1 MSLTTYEVHGLE
13 GKKLPLIF
21 HYDII
26 EKGKIEIA
34 NWHENIELLYFTK
47 GMGQVLCNSV
57 VYEVSAGDLFIV
69 NSGLLHYVK
78 KDKPCEYYCL
88 IVDSAFL
95 AENDIPAGDIQFNNF
110 VRSDVVSALFDRVV
124 KELERENSFQIAGIR
139 SAILSL
145 MVHLS
150 RYHSS
155 GISFPKR
162 EHSNSDES
170 IKKALAYISD
180 HLSHKLSLE
189 EIASHVNLS
198 KYHFAREFKKATGM
212 TVVAFLNATR
222 CRTANRLLLSR
233 QYSVNEVAAMCGFEN
248 NSYFSKMF
256 KRVMGCLPSEVG
268 KASHG
273 I

>member
-13 GKKLPLIF
+13 EKKLPIIF
-21 HYDII
+21 HYNMMD
-26 EKGKIEIA
+26 KGGTEIA

-47 GMGQVLCNSV
+47 GIGQVLCNSV

-78 KDKPCEYYCL
+78 NNKPCEYYCL

-95 AENDIPAGDIQFNNF
+95 AENDIPVGDIQFNNF
-110 VRSDVVSALFDRVV
+110 VRSDSVSALFDRVV
-124 KELERENSFQIAGIR
+124 NELECESSFQIAGVR
-139 SAILSL
+139 SSILSL

-150 RYHSS
+150 RHHSS
-155 GISFPKR
+155 GISPLKR
-162 EHSNSDES
+162 EHSTSNEN
-170 IKKALAYISD
+170 IKKALAYIRD
-180 HLSHKLSLE
+180 HLSDKLSLE

-198 KYHFAREFKKATGM
+198 KYHFTREFKKATGM
-212 TVVAFLNATR
+212 TVVAFVNATR
-222 CRTANRLLLSR
+222 CRAANRLLLSR
-233 QYSVNEVAAMCGFEN
+233 QYPVNEVAAKCGFEN
-248 NSYFSKMF
+248 NSYFSKTF

-268 KASHG
+268 KVAHG